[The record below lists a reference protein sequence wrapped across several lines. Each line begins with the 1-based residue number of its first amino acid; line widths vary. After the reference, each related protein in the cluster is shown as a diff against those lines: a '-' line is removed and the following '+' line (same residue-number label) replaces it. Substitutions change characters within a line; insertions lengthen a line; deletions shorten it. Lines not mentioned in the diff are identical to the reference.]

1 MLMLHPVSLLLFW
14 SIVTTSIA
22 GMFFQDESARSNWKR
37 SQLVAW
43 CIVPFD
49 AAQRGPQARAEMVAE
64 LGIRRV
70 AYDWRE
76 QHVGSFEEEI
86 QQYQKHGIDFFAFWS
101 WHPSLE
107 PLIEKY
113 NIHPQIWLMFSA
125 PQEGSQAEMVKAA
138 ALSLLPMVEKTRQ
151 LNLKLGLYNHGGW
164 SGEPSN
170 MVAVC
175 EYLRKHHA
183 AQHVGIVY
191 NMHHGHPHIADF
203 EALFRIM
210 QPFLLCVN
218 LNGMNANADPKI
230 LPVGQGQHEQ
240 KQIEIIL
247 KLGYEGPVGIL
258 DHRPEMDSRDA
269 LLLNLEGVG
278 HALQQAGLKE
288 IAADYRDLQ
297 AEE

>member
-1 MLMLHPVSLLLFW
+1 MSLFQPVLLLLLW
-14 SIVTTSIA
+14 SVVTGAVSGLLSQEDTA
-22 GMFFQDESARSNWKR
+22 LSNWKR

-49 AAQRGPQARAEMVAE
+49 AAQRGPQARAEMVSE

-76 QHVGSFEEEI
+76 QHVESFEDEI
-86 QQYQKHGIDFFAFWS
+86 QQYQQHGIEFFAFWS

-107 PLIEKY
+107 PLIQKY
-113 NIHPQIWLMFSA
+113 NVHPQIWLMFSA
-125 PQEGSQAEMVKAA
+125 PSEGTQDERVKAA

-164 SGEPSN
+164 SGEPAN

-175 EYLRKHHA
+175 KYLTEHHA
-183 AQHVGIVY
+183 AKHVGIVY
-191 NMHHGHPHIADF
+191 NMHHGHEHIADF
-203 EALFRIM
+203 EALFKMM

-218 LNGMNANADPKI
+218 LNGMNDKADPKI
-230 LPVGQGQHEQ
+230 LPVGQGQHER
-240 KQIEIIL
+240 KQIETIL
-247 KLGYEGPVGIL
+247 KLGYDGPVGIL

-269 LLLNLEGVG
+269 LLLNLKGLGQTLEQ
-278 HALQQAGLKE
+278 LGLKDVS
-288 IAADYRDLQ
+288 ADYPDLK